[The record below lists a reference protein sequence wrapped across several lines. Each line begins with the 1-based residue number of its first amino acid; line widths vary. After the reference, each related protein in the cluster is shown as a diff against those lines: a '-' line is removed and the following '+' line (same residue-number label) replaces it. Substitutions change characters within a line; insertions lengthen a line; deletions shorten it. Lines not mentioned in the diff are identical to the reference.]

1 MAVAAMPKIRT
12 WDSGRIKKAAV
23 VPRTATGVA
32 KSGAQYAAQRAGGA
46 RKAGESLHSAGAP
59 EEAAA
64 NFLTDTLTDA
74 ERRVVLAPARM
85 GYRLSKWGLRKYMQH
100 RRTAKAR
107 AVVRTAPPLET
118 SSLQGPQQGTPG
130 RAMFQAP
137 TVHGHA
143 NSPSINGSSGSAFA
157 AQGRSAM
164 PFAGGTRSVFE
175 PATGNRTASMTLRSA
190 KPKVKGQIRPVKQPA
205 GKIKL
210 ARSAKAAVKAGRAQ
224 KAAAKAAVKRSAA
237 AAKATK
243 TAAQK
248 TQKAAVKT
256 VKLTVKIVRTMI
268 RLALAALRSLVMLLT
283 GASVPVILVLV
294 FVCAVAILLGSV
306 FGIFFSGG
314 RDSTALRAVVQEI
327 NQGYQERIEAIQAE
341 TDHQELLMT
350 GSRATWPEILSVY
363 SVLVVTD
370 AENPQEVVTVT
381 PEKQTV
387 LERLFWQMNV
397 LTSSTFHKQ
406 EGDKRVVILRIEVH
420 SKTAWEMADL
430 LGFDEKQREQLA
442 ALLDEGN
449 RSLWREVLYGIG
461 TGNREIVAVAMSQ
474 IGNVG
479 GEPYWSW
486 YGFSYRVEW
495 CACFVSWCA
504 DQCGYIEAGVIPK
517 FAGVGTGEDWLKV
530 RGLWQD
536 RHYEPSPG
544 DIIFFDWNRDGNA
557 DHVGIVE
564 RVEDGWVYTVEGNSN
579 DTCRER
585 RYALG
590 HGQIYGYGTPEYTP

>member
-1 MAVAAMPKIRT
+1 MPKIRT

-327 NQGYQERIEAIQAE
+327 NQGYQERIDAIQAE

-370 AENPQEVVTVT
+370 AENPQEVVTMT

-406 EGDKRVVILRIEVH
+406 EGGKKVVILRIEVH

-504 DQCGYIEAGVIPK
+504 DQAGLIQKEVVPK
-517 FAGVGTGEDWLKV
+517 FSVCTDGVALFQAK
-530 RGLWQD
+530 RKWQGGGSV
-536 RHYEPSPG
+536 PTPG
-544 DIIFFDWNRDGNA
+544 SLIFFDWNQDGA
-557 DHVGIVE
+557 SDHVGIVE
-564 RVEDGWVYTVEGNSN
+564 SCDGTTVHTIEGNSGDAVKQN
-579 DTCRER
+579 SYTVNSQSI
-585 RYALG
+585 L
-590 HGQIYGYGTPEYTP
+590 GYGLVTY